1 MERSSPQCCSPAA
14 RTWRMASLA
23 AKAAPISGAMTSG
36 TTIRAKRAGTSRTT
50 WAAIRRAAASG
61 RALRSEP
68 PRSLVQP
75 PAAWTSDT
83 TPLTRS
89 RGLRLGWPASAPR
102 SARSL
107 ASSTNRTS
115 TSARAVIPT
124 VPSATPPAGGAADD
138 TTAAA
143 AGGAGGAVDQAAG
156 DLVVVQSRVAGAQLH
171 QRGRA
176 DLRGGLVEQWLD
188 PLAADVAEPATHH
201 LHRIG
206 DEPPGGTVVASAD
219 AFVRQPL
226 SPGALARRIHGAGC
240 LPVGNHE

>member
-75 PAAWTSDT
+75 PDAWTSDT

-102 SARSL
+102 SARIL
-107 ASSTNRTS
+107 ASSRNRTR

-124 VPSATPPAGGAADD
+124 VPSATPP
-138 TTAAA
+138 
-143 AGGAGGAVDQAAG
+143 AGGAVDQAAG
-156 DLVVVQSRVAGAQLH
+156 DLVVVQSRVAGTQLH

>member
-75 PAAWTSDT
+75 PAAC
-83 TPLTRS
+83 
-89 RGLRLGWPASAPR
+89 
-102 SARSL
+102 
-107 ASSTNRTS
+107 
-115 TSARAVIPT
+115 
-124 VPSATPPAGGAADD
+124 
-138 TTAAA
+138 
-143 AGGAGGAVDQAAG
+143 GAGGAVDQAAG